1 MLVATLYEFATEN
14 NGTEGNVSPLRGE
27 FADAALVTGSFG
39 RP

>member
-1 MLVATLYEFATEN
+1 MLVTSLYEFPTEN

-27 FADAALVTGSFG
+27 FTDTALVTGNVG